1 MGSKKVF
8 YVDKMAFKVVSNFHF
23 RYRKFNFWYFQNRQN
38 YAISV
43 FVCLGPQPTVQLRQ
57 QHFEGCDIIIGCGLL
72 HQLTTR

>member
-43 FVCLGPQPTVQLRQ
+43 FVCFGPQPTVQLRQ